1 MPATKTSKTKRE
13 KGGKGKKSSKHEP
26 KSEKEPDL
34 ETARANAA
42 LWELKLKTTEQDLS
56 DYRGAHHDMARMN
69 EQLTNQLSRSERDT
83 VDMTGYWQREVED
96 REEKIRMLED
106 KLKRQEALALQE
118 RYKQDED
125 YKTLQEEMRIIG
137 GNKAQLE
144 EELSDMRKNMDFIQ
158 KQHEETLRKTED
170 SFQRDQANL
179 KREMMLMCNQEIAQ
193 MKLDHHEA
201 IVQMES
207 ALNSA
212 FKEQDRLNETL
223 KTSIQEVEDLK
234 KLTHSLAKEKL
245 SLTLE
250 KDMLESTVKKNSTK
264 MEMKEK
270 KLSEAT
276 AKVAALERALEE
288 ISRRLE
294 QQEEKEKRN
303 LVTIQA
309 SHVELDKLQKLL
321 AMKDK
326 EMQRVKQLARTIVD
340 KRKEAEEFFHE
351 ALDHVRQEIVASR
364 LQYKKEVLQDYQQ
377 KFREAT
383 AGIMRFPP
391 ICTLNKS
398 PNSTS
403 YLYADVDAA
412 AQRSQ
417 SPSTEVH
424 MSQLTWE
431 QKEKV
436 LCLLFAKLNG
446 QTERKVCKR
455 LDLCAC
461 SEEQKGTL

>member
-1 MPATKTSKTKRE
+1 FCHR
-13 KGGKGKKSSKHEP
+13 KGKKSSKHEP

-69 EQLTNQLSRSERDT
+69 EQLTNQLSRSERDS

-96 REEKIRMLED
+96 REEKLVHG
-106 KLKRQEALALQE
+106 LKKCAAEVQHAYNECS
-118 RYKQDED
+118 KP
-125 YKTLQEEMRIIG
+125 
-137 GNKAQLE
+137 
-144 EELSDMRKNMDFIQ
+144 SDW
-158 KQHEETLRKTED
+158 HWT
-170 SFQRDQANL
+170 
-179 KREMMLMCNQEIAQ
+179 C
-193 MKLDHHEA
+193 
-201 IVQMES
+201 
-207 ALNSA
+207 SA
-212 FKEQDRLNETL
+212 FFSLEQ
-223 KTSIQEVEDLK
+223 
-234 KLTHSLAKEKL
+234 
-245 SLTLE
+245 
-250 KDMLESTVKKNSTK
+250 DMLESTVKKNSTK
-264 MEMKEK
+264 METKEK

-276 AKVAALERALEE
+276 AKVASLERALEE

-309 SHVELDKLQKLL
+309 SQVELDKLQKLL

-364 LQYKKEVLQDYQQ
+364 LQYKKEALQDYQQ

-403 YLYADVDAA
+403 YLYAD
-412 AQRSQ
+412 
-417 SPSTEVH
+417 SPSTEVQ

-436 LCLLFAKLNG
+436 IPPQVAYTFTQHLPTQLTYIESLTFVNSQHLSVYEC
-446 QTERKVCKR
+446 
-455 LDLCAC
+455 
-461 SEEQKGTL
+461 TL